1 MRAEGLDSSAAT
13 INTDKYTMAPSK
25 YTTVNNPTA
34 TLNNG
39 QKIPLF
45 GLGTWRGEAGQ
56 VEKAVEMSL
65 KAGYRYD
72 RGLANQSLTHTS
84 VGVSARWLH
93 SQNALPMLT
102 VGTSEISRVDYRHI
116 DCAAAYGNEDVVGE
130 GFAQIFK
137 EGNVKRKDVWITSKL
152 NNPDH
157 GRVREACEQTI
168 KDLQAEYLDLYL
180 MHWPL
185 TGNKGKTVEPPIK
198 VQQSTRYV
206 YMQQRQMLWHIACLP
221 KHSPGQSASSHIV
234 QNCHNPSKTM

>member
-1 MRAEGLDSSAAT
+1 
-13 INTDKYTMAPSK
+13 
-25 YTTVNNPTA
+25 
-34 TLNNG
+34 
-39 QKIPLF
+39 
-45 GLGTWRGEAGQ
+45 
-56 VEKAVEMSL
+56 
-65 KAGYRYD
+65 
-72 RGLANQSLTHTS
+72 
-84 VGVSARWLH
+84 
-93 SQNALPMLT
+93 MLT
-102 VGTSEISRVDYRHI
+102 VGGTSKISRVYNRHI

-198 VQQSTRYV
+198 VQQSRWYV
-206 YMQQRQMLWHIACLP
+206 LVQQRRVL
-221 KHSPGQSASSHIV
+221 
-234 QNCHNPSKTM
+234 